1 MWRWFRSFGRK
12 VAPQLPRSHSSRSRA
27 RGFVLPQ
34 PAGVRAARGPRAPE
48 HKGDPQ
54 PLSSAA
60 ALSIT
65 STSKAVACAVISTAG
80 NVTTRPTAQTTTS
93 ARAMVWGPAGHAE
106 PSRAAPRP
114 VLLAAAGCSH
124 PHARRPRA
132 AAPEPA
138 APSPERSSP
147 APPRARPP
155 ARVLGAPP
163 RPPAPPRCTPEVPA
177 VPPAEPECAA
187 SRHRHRH
194 APRLAL
200 PLHCVPANHR
210 DPLKRL
216 ARHSRHVTA
225 RRPPP
230 PSYIRGPAPALRP
243 AGPRGYRRSRPRAG
257 TRSRLARGRPRASG
271 RAPSARPAQRGPGA
285 PGPAVKM
292 AAAGAGWTRCAPPA
306 GKVSGTSSPP
316 RRPVAVRRP
325 NWRESCAQLAQCAG
339 SGNSGRLPSHF

>member
-1 MWRWFRSFGRK
+1 MSQPDQQHK
-12 VAPQLPRSHSSRSRA
+12 L
-27 RGFVLPQ
+27 LPQ
-34 PAGVRAARGPRAPE
+34 PGPWCGGRWATP
-48 HKGDPQ
+48 
-54 PLSSAA
+54 S
-60 ALSIT
+60 
-65 STSKAVACAVISTAG
+65 
-80 NVTTRPTAQTTTS
+80 R
-93 ARAMVWGPAGHAE
+93 AE
-106 PSRAAPRP
+106 PSGASSRPPRRSRLLAPAGSAAEGGGSRAGRALPRRSGAAPRLRAP
-114 VLLAAAGCSH
+114 V
-124 PHARRPRA
+124 RPGSGGS
-132 AAPEPA
+132 AAP
-138 APSPERSSP
+138 
-147 APPRARPP
+147 AR
-155 ARVLGAPP
+155 
-163 RPPAPPRCTPEVPA
+163 PAPPRCTPEVPA
-177 VPPAEPECAA
+177 APPAEPECAA
-187 SRHRHRH
+187 SRHRH

-200 PLHCVPANHR
+200 PLHCVRANHR

-243 AGPRGYRRSRPRAG
+243 AGPRGSRRSRPRPG
-257 TRSRLARGRPRASG
+257 TRSRLAPGRPRASG
-271 RAPSARPAQRGPGA
+271 RASSARPAQRSPGA